1 MMKDSDVSKDNM
13 SDDRLIMD
21 FIRKEILTGQEQQC
35 ACILYMQWKPCKKL
49 KLTIDIRQQTSY
61 NDNCKRYL
69 ASGRTTEQR
78 KYSIKYY

>member
-21 FIRKEILTGQEQQC
+21 FIKKEILTGQEQQC
-35 ACILYMQWKPCKKL
+35 ACILYMQWKAYKKL

>member
-21 FIRKEILTGQEQQC
+21 FIKKKKSRWRKNSYEASYYSRYGRL
-35 ACILYMQWKPCKKL
+35 AKKS
-49 KLTIDIRQQTSY
+49 KLGIDIRQQTSY

-69 ASGRTTEQR
+69 ASGRTTEHH
-78 KYSIKYY
+78 KYLKY

>member
-1 MMKDSDVSKDNM
+1 MKDSDVSKDNM

-21 FIRKEILTGQEQQC
+21 FIKKEILTGKNSNAPAYYTC
-35 ACILYMQWKPCKKL
+35 NGRLTKKL